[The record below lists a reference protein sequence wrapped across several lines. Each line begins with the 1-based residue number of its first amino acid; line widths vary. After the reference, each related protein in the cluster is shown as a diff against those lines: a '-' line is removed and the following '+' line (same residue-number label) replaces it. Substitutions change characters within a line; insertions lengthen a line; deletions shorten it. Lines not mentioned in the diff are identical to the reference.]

1 MEAKIFFANFA
12 DKNQFGRN
20 EYSTSPH
27 NHIRS
32 SPGSNTA
39 AGLLLQWS
47 GKSEGRQ
54 MVTIGEDAHK
64 EKGGQA
70 YARADYSRQGRL
82 PFSQAERG

>member
-39 AGLLLQWS
+39 AGLMLRQAR
-47 GKSEGRQ
+47 KSEGRQ